1 MSYGYPTL
9 PPQAKPKISGLDLA
23 ISVIA
28 LLVTI
33 LFGAVAA
40 FLGIFFLAFMDTCH
54 PPTCSAEGAIASV
67 GIALLTAAIVGV
79 TGLVVTIVKLVG
91 RNRAWPFA
99 IGTFAVCVAVCGLG
113 AVGFI
118 VAAGGLA

>member
-1 MSYGYPTL
+1 MTYGPPTL
-9 PPQAKPKISGLDLA
+9 PPQAKPKISGVDLT

-28 LLVTI
+28 ILATI
-33 LFGAVAA
+33 LFGAIAA
-40 FLGIFFLAFMDTCH
+40 FFGVFFLAFMDTCH
-54 PPTCSAEGAIASV
+54 PETCSAEGAIASV
-67 GIALLTAAIVGV
+67 SISLFAAAIVGL
-79 TGLVVTIVKLVG
+79 TGLVVTTLKLVR

-118 VAAGGLA
+118 VANGGLG